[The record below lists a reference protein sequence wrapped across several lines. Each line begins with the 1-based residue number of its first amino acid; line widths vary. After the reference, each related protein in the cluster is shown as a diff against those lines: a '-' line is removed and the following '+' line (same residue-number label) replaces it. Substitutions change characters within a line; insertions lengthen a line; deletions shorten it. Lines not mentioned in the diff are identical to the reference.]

1 MCEEGQG
8 EQFFSRSTCL
18 TAASPAYLE
27 KHGTPKVPMDLIR
40 HKILSYDYA
49 LNPDQLPFTRR
60 GETTV
65 VHIRPSISSNDGQI
79 LVRAALHDMGIL
91 VQPKYIV
98 YDYLQRGE
106 LVAVI
111 DDWELPRLTM
121 NIAFQ
126 TRRHMPAKVR
136 LFVEALAKRFKDNNY
151 ERLWT

>member
-18 TAASPAYLE
+18 IAASPAYLE

-40 HKILSYDYA
+40 HKMLSYDYA

-65 VHIRPSISSNDGQI
+65 VHIRPSISSND
-79 LVRAALHDMGIL
+79 D
-91 VQPKYIV
+91 IV

-126 TRRHMPAKVR
+126 TRRQLPAKVR
-136 LFVEALAKRFKDNNY
+136 LFVEALTKRFKDNNY